1 MEMDKK
7 QVYQEEKAIQM
18 KTKKSE
24 CQRQL
29 AEKSAYERL
38 LAKIIKAKE
47 AKFGLR
53 YDVESEEYK
62 SFCLYRST
70 SIDTYGQYKHY
81 ASFYGY
87 KLLSKAELFKW
98 YQMFF
103 EVRTDCIFAQDAAPT
118 KEGFLKGLDFESSK
132 WTKAEL
138 KSLRDYVNNEVME
151 SSEAYYKHY
160 KVKKNK

>member
-7 QVYQEEKAIQM
+7 QVHQEEKAIQM
-18 KTKKSE
+18 KTK
-24 CQRQL
+24 
-29 AEKSAYERL
+29 KSAYERL

-98 YQMFF
+98 YKMFF

-118 KEGFLKGLDFESSK
+118 KEGFLKGLDFE
-132 WTKAEL
+132 
-138 KSLRDYVNNEVME
+138 
-151 SSEAYYKHY
+151 
-160 KVKKNK
+160 

>member
-7 QVYQEEKAIQM
+7 QVNKEEKAIQM
-18 KTKKSE
+18 KTK
-24 CQRQL
+24 
-29 AEKSAYERL
+29 KSAYERL

-53 YDVESEEYK
+53 YDIECEEYK
-62 SFCLYRST
+62 SFCLYIST
-70 SIDTYGQYKHY
+70 YVNTYGQYKHY

-98 YQMFF
+98 YKMFF

-160 KVKKNK
+160 KVKKC

>member
-7 QVYQEEKAIQM
+7 QVNKEEKAIQM
-18 KTKKSE
+18 KTKKS
-24 CQRQL
+24 
-29 AEKSAYERL
+29 AYQRL

-62 SFCLYRST
+62 SFCLYIST
-70 SIDTYGQYKHY
+70 YVNTYGQYKHY
-81 ASFYGY
+81 ASFYDY

-98 YQMFF
+98 YKMFF
-103 EVRTDCIFAQDAAPT
+103 EVRTDCIFAQDVAPT

-160 KVKKNK
+160 KVKKC

>member
-1 MEMDKK
+1 MDKK
-7 QVYQEEKAIQM
+7 QVNKEEKAIQM
-18 KTKKSE
+18 KTK
-24 CQRQL
+24 
-29 AEKSAYERL
+29 KSAYERL

-62 SFCLYRST
+62 SFCLYIST
-70 SIDTYGQYKHY
+70 YVNTYGQYKHY
-81 ASFYGY
+81 ASFYDY

-98 YQMFF
+98 YKMFF
-103 EVRTDCIFAQDAAPT
+103 EVRTDCIFAQDVAPT
-118 KEGFLKGLDFESSK
+118 KEGFLKELDFESSK

-160 KVKKNK
+160 KVKKC